1 MLYAINGIL
10 KKKKKKKR
18 KIDFYAGLQKL
29 DRFDEF
35 AAYEFTR
42 DWKPLL
48 S

>member
-10 KKKKKKKR
+10 KKKKKKKL
-18 KIDFYAGLQKL
+18 ISTQGIQKL